1 MAGLGI
7 FCRVTLFQHKGLRV
21 LKLFLPDQ
29 WLNRANNLDIDPV
42 IRSRRDQSTTR
53 ILSHV
58 AEQNFMEH
66 IASAEKKKL
75 LLLAGSIFRHHMLAR
90 VSMSSPRRQHA
101 LQ

>member
-1 MAGLGI
+1 MTGLGI

-42 IRSRRDQSTTR
+42 IRSRRDQSTTG

-66 IASAEKKKL
+66 IASAEKKSYYYWL
-75 LLLAGSIFRHHMLAR
+75 VQFSDITCWLEY
-90 VSMSSPRRQHA
+90 P
-101 LQ
+101 